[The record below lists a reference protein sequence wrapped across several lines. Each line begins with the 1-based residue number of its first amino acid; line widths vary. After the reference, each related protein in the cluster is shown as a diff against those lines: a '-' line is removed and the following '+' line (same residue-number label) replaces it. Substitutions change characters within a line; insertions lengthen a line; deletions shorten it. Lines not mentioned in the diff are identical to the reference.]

1 MQVISGTSVLPRLII
16 GISMV
21 VAVSCVGHSGVGP
34 NRGAVTMRNE
44 LARYTGVWLHKESRG
59 LAGFRIPFTSGGT
72 PPPEVVQAVVPQ
84 VQSFAGRFVISVDDS
99 LFTLAGDVPG
109 WSLALPLNGSQIV
122 TVGDSASVE
131 FSVSLQW
138 RGETPLVHRSF
149 GARRAIVDALEITE
163 DDVLVV
169 TRTVRWGPDHSRGNL
184 QYVYVRGGG
193 TDGGDTTASS
203 RLRGGPASN
212 SPGAGSQV
220 PPNPDA
226 QVPHRLDP

>member
-1 MQVISGTSVLPRLII
+1 MQVVSGTSVLPRLII

-21 VAVSCVGHSGVGP
+21 VAVSCVGRSGVGP

-44 LARYTGVWLHKESRG
+44 LARYTGVWVHKESRG
-59 LAGFRIPFTSGGT
+59 LAGFRIPFASGDT

-84 VQSFAGRFVISVDDS
+84 VQSFAGRFAISVDDS

-109 WSLALPLNGSQIV
+109 WSLALPLDGNQRVI
-122 TVGDSASVE
+122 GDSTGFE
-131 FSVSLQW
+131 FSVSLEW

-203 RLRGGPASN
+203 RLRGGPASQSRGASSEVSPN
-212 SPGAGSQV
+212 PGALG
-220 PPNPDA
+220 
-226 QVPHRLDP
+226 PHRLP